1 MNNPALDAASRV
13 AEVLAQENAA
23 LQRMDLPVAVAL
35 VPAKEAALAD
45 LARAAPLPAS
55 ALSPAVLALGRR
67 LADLAEENRV
77 LLERA
82 IGVQARIVQ
91 MIARAATP
99 TRDTA
104 HYRHP
109 ADRRAPYRG
118 LAIAVSRRV

>member
-1 MNNPALDAASRV
+1 MSSTALDAANRV

-23 LQRMDLPVAVAL
+23 LQRMDLPAAVAL

-45 LARAAPLPAS
+45 LARETPLPSS
-55 ALSPAVLALGRR
+55 ALSPTVLALGRR
-67 LADLAEENRV
+67 LADLAEENRI

-91 MIARAATP
+91 MIARAGTP
-99 TRDTA
+99 TQETA

-109 ADRRAPYRG
+109 ADRRKPYRS
-118 LAIAVSRRV
+118 LAVAMSTRV